1 MMRAGRFRRR
11 YRHSFLPCLPFA
23 SPDVLFAPTDRTH
36 LPGRHREVQSRLA
49 IVFDKLALSGEF
61 HENVAMIDFKTL
73 ETFVWVANLR
83 SFRGAA
89 EKLHTTQPAV
99 SMRIAQLEDSLRVH
113 LLERDRR
120 RVAPTEKGREL
131 VGYAERLLRLRAEM
145 IEAVGDPSTM
155 RGLVRLGVA
164 ETIVHTW
171 LPAFIERVNTAYPN
185 LELEIEVDI
194 SPNLRERLLGRD
206 LDLAFLLGPLS
217 HPNIHS
223 RPLCAFPLAF
233 MATPAIRLGK
243 PAVPLAAIARHP
255 LITYSRNTQPYMVL
269 RELFARAGL
278 KPTIHASASLATVVH
293 MALGGIGIAV
303 LPPAILAAVP
313 TRGRLRAI
321 KAEVEL
327 PSLDFIVSWAST
339 PDSFAAQKVAEIAT
353 QVAQGGAAGARR

>member
-1 MMRAGRFRRR
+1 
-11 YRHSFLPCLPFA
+11 
-23 SPDVLFAPTDRTH
+23 
-36 LPGRHREVQSRLA
+36 
-49 IVFDKLALSGEF
+49 
-61 HENVAMIDFKTL
+61 MIEFKTL

-99 SMRIAQLEDSLRVH
+99 SMRIAQLEETLKVP
-113 LLERDRR
+113 LFERDRR

-131 VGYAERLLRLRAEM
+131 IGYAERLLRLRAEM

-194 SPNLRERLLGRD
+194 STNLHDRLVGRD
-206 LDLAFLLGPLS
+206 LDLAFLLGPAA

-233 MATPAIRLGK
+233 MAHMDIKLGK
-243 PAVPLAAIARHP
+243 KPVALADIARHP
-255 LITYSRNTQPYMVL
+255 VITYSRNTEPYAAL

-278 KPTIHASASLATVVH
+278 QPTIHASASLATVVH
-293 MALGGIGIAV
+293 MALDGIGIAT
-303 LPPAILAAVP
+303 LPPAILPGMAA
-313 TRGRLRAI
+313 RGRLRAI
-321 KAEVEL
+321 ATEANL
-327 PSLDFIVSWAST
+327 PSLNFVMSW
-339 PDSFAAQKVAEIAT
+339 PAAPERLAVRKVADIAAE
-353 QVAQGGAAGARR
+353 VARAGAARR